1 VAKKLKELIKKITE
15 LYGPSGRED
24 QVRDFIK
31 EQIKDHVDDIKTDK
45 LGNLIATKKGNSGK
59 TILFDA
65 HMDEIGVVVTHILD
79 KGFLKVEQVGG
90 QNPVN
95 LIGSRLI
102 FNGRIGVVGV
112 EGESEKE
119 LKDNYKNLSL
129 DNIFVDIGVS
139 SKEEAEK
146 IAPIGTFGTF
156 AEGFVDYGNYCMS
169 KAMDD
174 RIGCAILIET
184 IKNMKDN
191 QHTVLFAFT
200 VQEEV
205 GLVGSFVSTFDYE
218 VNRAIAI
225 DVTDSLD
232 TPKALKRMSMALG
245 KGPCIKIKDNL
256 SVSDRE
262 VVEWIKNAALANNI
276 PYQFEVLTFGG
287 TNAAGYQRT
296 KSGIPS
302 GTISIPTRYIHSP
315 HEMLSYSDVENTVKL
330 LNTLSKTNF

>member
-1 VAKKLKELIKKITE
+1 MKELIKKITE
-15 LYGPSGRED
+15 LYGPSGREEK
-24 QVRDFIK
+24 VRDFIK
-31 EQIKDHVDDIKTDK
+31 EEIKDHVDEIKTDK
-45 LGNLIATKKGNSGK
+45 IGNLIAIKKGNSGK

-79 KGFLKVEQVGG
+79 NGFLKVEQVGG
-90 QNPVN
+90 QDVCN
-95 LIGSRLI
+95 LIGSRLKL
-102 FNGRIGVVGV
+102 NDRIGVVGV
-112 EGESEKE
+112 EGESQKE
-119 LKDNYKNLSL
+119 LQENYKNLSF
-129 DNIFVDIGVS
+129 DNIYVDIGVS

-146 IAPIGTFGTF
+146 ITPIGTFGTF
-156 AEGFVDYGNYCMS
+156 SDGFVDYGNYCLS

-184 IKNMKDN
+184 IKTIKNNK
-191 QHTVLFAFT
+191 HTIIFAFT

-205 GLVGSFVSTFDYE
+205 GIVGAFVSSYDYD
-218 VNRAIAI
+218 VDRAIAV

-232 TPKALKRMSMALG
+232 TPKALKRMNMALG

-262 VVEWIKNAALANNI
+262 VVEWIKDTSIKNNI
-276 PYQFEVLTFGG
+276 PYQLEVLTFGG

-302 GTISIPTRYIHSP
+302 CTISIPTRYIHSP
-315 HEMLSYSDVENTVKL
+315 HEMVAYNDVTQSVEL
-330 LNTLSKTNF
+330 LTKITESEF